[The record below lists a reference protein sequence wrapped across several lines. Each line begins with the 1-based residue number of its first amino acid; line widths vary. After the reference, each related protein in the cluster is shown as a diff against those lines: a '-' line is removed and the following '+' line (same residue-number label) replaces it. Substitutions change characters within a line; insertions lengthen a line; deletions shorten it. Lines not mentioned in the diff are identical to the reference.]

1 MRFEPGLTGTKCL
14 CCSLLCLLCI
24 KSLLSK
30 YIRFLEERSPI
41 TQEQR
46 VEGSVKKLDRFQASN
61 SLFLPV
67 LVPTSEMSGQLCQ
80 TTENLPVYVTELM
93 ARSRLRPIDT
103 ICIQEAV

>member
-1 MRFEPGLTGTKCL
+1 MLH
-14 CCSLLCLLCI
+14 I

-30 YIRFLEERSPI
+30 YRRLLGERRPI
-41 TQEQR
+41 TQEQG
-46 VEGSVKKLDRFQASN
+46 VEGSVKKPDRVQASN

-67 LVPTSEMSGQLCQ
+67 LVPTREMSGQLCQ

-103 ICIQEAV
+103 NCIQEAVQMWREKVGGKPGESEGNG